1 MPLAVSQSS
10 GTTRR
15 DLCRSRIGTWLSM
28 TRFDRCPSF
37 HSSLFSPDDTLRE
50 TTAAGPRFAK
60 EAVMVVVSANL
71 PRYLLRDGSG
81 YASPRVLQPSFKMG
95 LTVLYGFS
103 DKPEYDAFISSS
115 ELPLTPYP
123 LVKGYLVR
131 AMDKNF
137 LQLVVL
143 DAGTS
148 QQTLLQACTFEAVL
162 DSLVNKMDT
171 VPVTH
176 RLIIDTA
183 RNVYRVEEKGGV
195 HRACC

>member
-1 MPLAVSQSS
+1 
-10 GTTRR
+10 
-15 DLCRSRIGTWLSM
+15 
-28 TRFDRCPSF
+28 
-37 HSSLFSPDDTLRE
+37 LFSPDDILRE

-60 EAVMVVVSANL
+60 EALMLIVSAKI
-71 PRYLLRDGSG
+71 PRYLLRDGLG
-81 YASPRVLQPSFKMG
+81 YASPQVLQQPFEMG

-123 LVKGYLVR
+123 LVKGYLAR
-131 AMDKNF
+131 AIDKNL

-148 QQTLLQACTFEAVL
+148 QQTLLQASTFEAVL
-162 DSLVNKMDT
+162 DSLCNKLDT

-176 RLIIDTA
+176 RLTVEKANTA
-183 RNVYRVEEKGGV
+183 YLVEEIHHLEGASHASVQG
-195 HRACC
+195 